1 MRFTIKREQFL
12 KSLNIANRAISS
24 KSAIA
29 ALSNVKLDLTEEGLF
44 VMGSNF
50 EFTIRTF
57 VPYKDNAGT
66 DLIRNYKEGSILLN
80 AKIISEI
87 ARKMEAE
94 EITIEIID
102 STIATVTDNKSEYKL
117 NCMRAEEYPDVDLDA
132 SNGVLFSLPVAQFAS
147 MVDQTA
153 FAASTKEQRPILTA
167 LNLEAGEG
175 LLTAI
180 ATDSARLAK
189 KQIPISSNLKFIANI
204 PAKMMVEIEHLSE
217 GSSDIAISI
226 GDKKAL
232 FTFSNTTVVTR
243 LLQGEFPN
251 TSKVIPHGTN
261 YSLEVNAEDL
271 IRAIDRANILS
282 IDRENVVDLSM
293 ESDKI
298 EISAKSSQVGSASEK
313 VSPFRYE
320 GQPLQ
325 ISFNSEFVVAAVK
338 ALGSEDVTFSFVGEM
353 RPFVIKNT
361 KDDSVVQVVT
371 PVRTF

>member
-153 FAASTKEQRPILTA
+153 FAASAKEQRPILTA

-175 LLTAI
+175 FLTAI

-189 KQIPISSNLKFIANI
+189 KQISISSNLKFIANI